1 MRKYL
6 FGRGIIESTSCVT
19 IETLKQWEYLAVPG
33 WKQGVLTLTM
43 NGTETGTVAM
53 GVRYDL
59 ENGCFI
65 RFWYTLDGKPVDYQH
80 AIEPVA
86 CTYGGY
92 RFYFRCR
99 YTGKRVTALYLHKGY
114 FASRQYHGLT
124 YQLCAD
130 HRGSYENLHRYQHL
144 EAKAKKLRAHGH
156 PRKASHMLREARYSQ
171 ALAFR
176 DIEGQIAKSR
186 DRIDRLSALLSTH
199 ADTAEE

>member
-99 YTGKRVTALYLHKGY
+99 YTGKRVTALYLHDGH
-114 FASRQYHGLT
+114 FASRQYHGLV
-124 YQLCAD
+124 YQMCAD
-130 HRGSYENLHRYQHL
+130 HRGPYENLHRYKHL
-144 EAKAKKLRAHGH
+144 EAKAKKLLTHGH
-156 PRKASHMLREARYSQ
+156 PRRANRVSGEAWHYQ
-171 ALAFR
+171 MLAFR
-176 DIEGQIAKSR
+176 DVEGQILKTNG
-186 DRIDRLSALLSTH
+186 RIDRLSASFSTRT
-199 ADTAEE
+199 DTAKE